1 VHRDLRQLLRDHA
14 LRLTPQRLAVL
25 AAVHRLPHSTADAI
39 ADAVRSD
46 IGAIS
51 RQSVYDTLATL
62 TEKGLLRRVEPAGY
76 PALFDP
82 RTGDNHHH
90 AVCCECGVV
99 VDVDCSIAAAPC
111 LDGTASGFQ
120 IDEAEVTYWGTCPTC
135 IGRRSQRS
143 APSARGPAESGIAQ
157 SPSRPKSKKQR
168 NDHA

>member
-1 VHRDLRQLLRDHA
+1 MHCDPRQLLRDHA

-25 AAVHRLPHSTADAI
+25 AAVHRLPHSTADVI

-62 TEKGLLRRVEPAGY
+62 TEKGLVRRVEPAGS
-76 PALFDP
+76 PALYDP

-90 AVCCECGVV
+90 AICRVCGAV
-99 VDVDCSIAAAPC
+99 VDVDCSIATAPC

-135 IGRRSQRS
+135 LERRSKRP
-143 APSARGPAESGIAQ
+143 ATRTRVPAKPGTTRPPSHL
-157 SPSRPKSKKQR
+157 KSNKQR
-168 NDHA
+168 KDHA